1 MQIHLVFDSLT
12 ARELSRVLQ
21 ERGFEVSGSD
31 ATLEQFRIAAE
42 ARQVEAGLAIVDAT
56 TGVVNKQDSVQILRE
71 IRGFIPDT
79 RLMVILPVQA
89 DREWIKEIGALG
101 IYDVYPVEQ
110 FTIDDVVNWIQTR
123 KTIRDLGESEIDLT
137 GQVPKSQ
144 KKLVSTDSKD
154 SKDVIIGSIRGRL
167 QKIKQSVSKLKERQE
182 SVAEPIMEEDF
193 EPGIP
198 KVVYRTKIIGN
209 SVVAVGG
216 LHRRAG
222 TTHTAIQLAV
232 LLAQNG
238 LKTAFVEYRAEER
251 PSDIV
256 WFMPEGANGMRF
268 SYEGIDFFPNRTPD
282 TSTEVL
288 SLGYEAVVLD
298 VGIIADGSY
307 ALHEWRRA
315 SVQVATVGAAPWDM
329 GRLAGS
335 ASALSGD
342 RTSIVVNFASQ
353 QMFEEAFEIL
363 KALEKPIIHNMD
375 GYDPFKPNLSLVP
388 VIKSLLPEK
397 EKRRFFAF

>member
-1 MQIHLVFDSLT
+1 MRFWRLSTGFSREEVPMQIHLVFDSLT

-79 RLMVILPVQA
+79 RLIVILPVQA

-193 EPGIP
+193 EPGI
-198 KVVYRTKIIGN
+198 
-209 SVVAVGG
+209 
-216 LHRRAG
+216 
-222 TTHTAIQLAV
+222 
-232 LLAQNG
+232 
-238 LKTAFVEYRAEER
+238 
-251 PSDIV
+251 
-256 WFMPEGANGMRF
+256 
-268 SYEGIDFFPNRTPD
+268 
-282 TSTEVL
+282 
-288 SLGYEAVVLD
+288 
-298 VGIIADGSY
+298 
-307 ALHEWRRA
+307 
-315 SVQVATVGAAPWDM
+315 
-329 GRLAGS
+329 
-335 ASALSGD
+335 
-342 RTSIVVNFASQ
+342 
-353 QMFEEAFEIL
+353 
-363 KALEKPIIHNMD
+363 
-375 GYDPFKPNLSLVP
+375 
-388 VIKSLLPEK
+388 
-397 EKRRFFAF
+397 